1 MNVPGDDD
9 TLATEHIYMIPQLPQ
24 AQYSLEEQIAEMRHA
39 AIRLGLV
46 DAADWVKARNV

>member
-9 TLATEHIYMIPQLPQ
+9 TLATEHIRRMPQLLQ
-24 AQYSLEEQIAEMRHA
+24 AQYSLAEQIAEMHNA
-39 AIRLGLV
+39 AVKLGLY